1 MYEGLTIVQYD
12 RGNMGEFVCLSLY
25 KKIFGTNVYF
35 EKRKN
40 DLGWSFQNIDGS
52 LDSLLYDY
60 HRDSIDSVTL
70 QEYVFNSSVYENLL
84 AKNYSEARKILNAM
98 INYRI
103 DNPDCHPEK
112 IDMFNISDPNY
123 SYNPFK
129 RVLTRIHNFDN
140 LDLNIAFPG
149 AEIINVYCRPEK
161 RWIFKFLYMYKKHK
175 DSPEDSIG
183 RFSKGFD
190 KFWEFNWNTNLL
202 PKEGAI
208 NIDCYN
214 IFLGKTDYFGSEFD
228 NVFYNNYCENRMML
242 ESYGLDYTRD
252 NVSREELCGIIKG
265 VYADYLK

>member
-84 AKNYSEARKILNAM
+84 AENYSEARKILNAM

-112 IDMFNISDPNY
+112 IDMFN
-123 SYNPFK
+123 
-129 RVLTRIHNFDN
+129 
-140 LDLNIAFPG
+140 DL
-149 AEIINVYCRPEK
+149 C
-161 RWIFKFLYMYKKHK
+161 
-175 DSPEDSIG
+175 
-183 RFSKGFD
+183 
-190 KFWEFNWNTNLL
+190 
-202 PKEGAI
+202 
-208 NIDCYN
+208 
-214 IFLGKTDYFGSEFD
+214 
-228 NVFYNNYCENRMML
+228 
-242 ESYGLDYTRD
+242 
-252 NVSREELCGIIKG
+252 
-265 VYADYLK
+265 